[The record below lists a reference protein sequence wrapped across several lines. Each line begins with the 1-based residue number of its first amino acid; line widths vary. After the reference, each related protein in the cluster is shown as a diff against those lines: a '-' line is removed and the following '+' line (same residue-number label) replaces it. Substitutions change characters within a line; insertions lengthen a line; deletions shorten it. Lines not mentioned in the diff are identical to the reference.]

1 MKGAALVARWRV
13 RLGYLVAAIVLW
25 VARPNPLSI
34 ALGAAIGLTGLG
46 IRAWAAGYLH
56 KQSVLT
62 TGGPYA
68 FTRNPLY
75 FGSAVLTAGA
85 AVAMHSAVAA
95 ILLFVYFV
103 AVYWVVMRREEG
115 ELRLQHGAAFERY
128 AASVPLLFPRLA
140 PAGGGE
146 GRFSLAQYRKN
157 HEYQAAAGFL
167 LLLTVLLAIW
177 WLRSGRFGHG
187 I

>member
-34 ALGAAIGLTGLG
+34 ALGAALGLIGLG
-46 IRAWAAGYLH
+46 IRAWAAGYLR
-56 KQSVLT
+56 KQSILT

-68 FTRNPLY
+68 LTRNPLY
-75 FGSAVLTAGA
+75 LGSAVLTAGA
-85 AVAMHSAVAA
+85 AVATHSSLAA

-103 AVYWVVMRREEG
+103 VVYWVVMRREER

-128 AASVPLLFPRLA
+128 AASVPLFFPRLMLV
-140 PAGGGE
+140 GGGE
-146 GRFSLAQYRKN
+146 GRFSFAQYRKN

-167 LLLTVLLAIW
+167 LLLAALLVIW